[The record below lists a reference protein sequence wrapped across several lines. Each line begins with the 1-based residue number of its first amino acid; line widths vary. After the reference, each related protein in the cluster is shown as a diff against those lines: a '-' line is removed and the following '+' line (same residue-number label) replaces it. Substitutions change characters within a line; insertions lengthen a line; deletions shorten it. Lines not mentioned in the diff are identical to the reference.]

1 MKKIVV
7 ISGSGN
13 KNGIG
18 INTLKMFKE
27 NFDEK
32 EYEFEIIHLTDYY
45 LNPCKGCTMCFK
57 KGEEY
62 CPLKD
67 DVSKIVNI
75 IDDSD
80 AIIIISPIYAMNI
93 SGSLKTFID
102 RTSYALHRPRFQN
115 KYAFIITT
123 TDGAGIKH
131 VTMYLKYMLNA
142 YLINFA
148 GSQGVYSYLFKNDE
162 NYKIKLK
169 KELMEKAKKFKAEIN
184 RGKEYQPSFMQL
196 ARFNA
201 WRVKGIMSKDSY
213 LKDSSYWEEKK
224 LLEADYF
231 YPIKLNNF
239 KKVLLKL
246 ISKRIKSLLSKKIK

>member
-18 INTLKMFKE
+18 IKTFKMFKE

-32 EYEFEIIHLTDYY
+32 EYEFKIIHLTDYN
-45 LNPCKGCTMCFK
+45 LKTCRGCTICFK

-67 DVSKIVNI
+67 DVSKIVNV
-75 IDDSD
+75 IDNSD

-102 RTSYALHRPRFQN
+102 RTSYALHRPRFYN
-115 KYAFIITT
+115 KHAFIITT

-162 NYKIKLK
+162 DYKAKLK
-169 KELMEKAKKFKAEIN
+169 NELIEKAKKFKFEIN

-201 WRVKGIMSKDSY
+201 WRIKGIISKDSY
-213 LKDSSYWEEKK
+213 LKDSSYWEEKV
-224 LLEADYF
+224 LLEANYF
-231 YPIKLNNF
+231 YPVNLSNF
-239 KKVLLKL
+239 KKNFLKL
-246 ISKRIKSLLSKKIK
+246 ISKRVEKILSKKIK